1 MFSCLIEYNIAIKG
15 KKCFISYLFIT
26 ILKRY
31 INSFKLLIIKEKLAI
46 IKNLSFLQ
54 TIKDLEIYL
63 SIAK

>member
-15 KKCFISYLFIT
+15 KKCFISYPFI
-26 ILKRY
+26 IVLGHY
-31 INSFKLLIIKEKLAI
+31 INSFKLLTIKEKLAI

-54 TIKDLEIYL
+54 IIKDLKIYL